1 MCALQIL
8 CKFLILFPRSFH
20 DLKLFYFNTNYQTN
34 PIINEWN
41 KVTQKERH
49 LFEILF
55 KITRFA
61 AFQKI
66 RNIEVR
72 EQFPLGDRF
81 SELLFIVAL
90 PGPTGGRFSE
100 SFLRSK
106 EKSLWICWLPL
117 YAIYFEFYSM
127 IAICIWS
134 FIQKQFARVWIRKI

>member
-1 MCALQIL
+1 M
-8 CKFLILFPRSFH
+8 
-20 DLKLFYFNTNYQTN
+20 
-34 PIINEWN
+34 
-41 KVTQKERH
+41 KEGH
-49 LFEILF
+49 LFETLF
-55 KITRFA
+55 KFTRFA

-106 EKSLWICWLPL
+106 EKSLWICWLLL

-127 IAICIWS
+127 IAICIGS
-134 FIQKQFARVWIRKI
+134 FIQKQFARV